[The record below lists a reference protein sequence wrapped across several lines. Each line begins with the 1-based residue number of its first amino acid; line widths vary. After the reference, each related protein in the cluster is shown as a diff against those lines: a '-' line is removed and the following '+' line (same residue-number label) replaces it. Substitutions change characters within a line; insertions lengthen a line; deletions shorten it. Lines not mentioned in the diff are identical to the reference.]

1 MSEELEKEYN
11 IENFVGKQVKIVFVD
26 GKAMLGEI
34 RYIKKYEIYLKSA
47 KGNIYMIYKHAIKY
61 ITPTS
66 DDK

>member
-34 RYIKKYEIYLKSA
+34 RYIKNMKFI
-47 KGNIYMIYKHAIKY
+47 
-61 ITPTS
+61 
-66 DDK
+66 